1 MGLEA
6 AVVLAAVAVATG
18 TDFAAAAAVAVAG
31 SDPRRCEGTPLVQ
44 GSPTH
49 GWSYSRRSSQGRVL
63 HVAVACPRDERTPA
77 QASP

>member
-1 MGLEA
+1 MELGV
-6 AVVLAAVAVATG
+6 AVVLAAVAVATE
-18 TDFAAAAAVAVAG
+18 TEFAVAAVAVAG
-31 SDPRRCEGTPLVQ
+31 SGPRRCEGTPLVQ

-63 HVAVACPRDERTPA
+63 HVAVACHRGERTPA

>member
-18 TDFAAAAAVAVAG
+18 TGFAAAAAVAG
-31 SDPRRCEGTPLVQ
+31 FGPHRCGGTPLVQ
-44 GSPTH
+44 GNPTH

-63 HVAVACPRDERTPA
+63 RVAVACHRGERTPA
-77 QASP
+77 RESL